1 MRYISYSWY
10 LALPHSKIYN
20 YKEHNFQNVQRSQNY
35 IAFCWFPIRI
45 SSSFRACLPRRKSI
59 KEHIPIMNTPIN
71 ISAPRMPRGGFAV
84 GGARKAPPTRTNRV
98 ENKFPLNHRP
108 NFALVSGHRHTKLQK
123 GNTHENQSNAELPS
137 EFLVTSQ
144 PSSSPT
150 GNIVSEPTPMM
161 DIIANSPPVF
171 PGLTAHI
178 KLNQAPA
185 ITGTMIFDVIAR
197 WWVSTRSKSGAVI
210 IAAINPERRS
220 AAPINPE
227 TVSE

>member
-1 MRYISYSWY
+1 
-10 LALPHSKIYN
+10 
-20 YKEHNFQNVQRSQNY
+20 
-35 IAFCWFPIRI
+35 
-45 SSSFRACLPRRKSI
+45 
-59 KEHIPIMNTPIN
+59 MNAPMN
-71 ISAPRMPRGGFAV
+71 ISALRMPRGGFAV
-84 GGARKAPPTRTNRV
+84 GGARKAPPTRTNKD
-98 ENKFPLNHRP
+98 ENKFPLY
-108 NFALVSGHRHTKLQK
+108 FTLVSGHRHTKCKK
-123 GNTHENQSNAELPS
+123 GNTHENQSSAELPS

-144 PSSSPT
+144 PNSSPT

-161 DIIANSPPVF
+161 TIIANSPPIF

-185 ITGTMIFDVIAR
+185 IAGTMIFEVIAR
-197 WWVSTRSKSGAVI
+197 WWVRTRSKSGAVI